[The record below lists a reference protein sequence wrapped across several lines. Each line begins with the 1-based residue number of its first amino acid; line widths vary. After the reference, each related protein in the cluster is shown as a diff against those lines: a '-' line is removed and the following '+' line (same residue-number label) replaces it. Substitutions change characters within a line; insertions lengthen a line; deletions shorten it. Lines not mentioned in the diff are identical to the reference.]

1 MNLPNPEKKL
11 DRKWT
16 LATLQLAGC
25 FGCHTSFLDIDER
38 ILELVKFVDL
48 QNGPFTDFKEY
59 PDDSSPLIDF
69 GLVEGGCS
77 DTGAIKALK
86 KLRKHCRILISI
98 GQCAINGN
106 LPAMRNG
113 KTVEEILRES
123 YVDGLTVANPLIPDD
138 EELPKLL
145 DRVYPCHEIVKID
158 GFLPGCPPKADL
170 FWDALHL
177 LMSGKSLHEIS
188 FRNVR
193 YD

>member
-1 MNLPNPEKKL
+1 MTESWQRLHRAAEWV
-11 DRKWT
+11 DWFGRT
-16 LATLQLAGC
+16 QLQ
-25 FGCHTSFLDIDER
+25 
-38 ILELVKFVDL
+38 
-48 QNGPFTDFKEY
+48 
-59 PDDSSPLIDF
+59 
-69 GLVEGGCS
+69 
-77 DTGAIKALK
+77 
-86 KLRKHCRILISI
+86 
-98 GQCAINGN
+98 
-106 LPAMRNG
+106 NG